1 MARSTQAALLVNYY
15 PLTALLFD
23 NRLLGQQPVTLNVQG
38 IINAPAET
46 GNTVGTKYSRLDQVK
61 FVEDRL

>member
-23 NRLLGQQPVTLNVQG
+23 NRLLGQQPATLNVEG

-46 GNTVGTKYSRLDQVK
+46 ETQLGQSIQDWTK
-61 FVEDRL
+61 